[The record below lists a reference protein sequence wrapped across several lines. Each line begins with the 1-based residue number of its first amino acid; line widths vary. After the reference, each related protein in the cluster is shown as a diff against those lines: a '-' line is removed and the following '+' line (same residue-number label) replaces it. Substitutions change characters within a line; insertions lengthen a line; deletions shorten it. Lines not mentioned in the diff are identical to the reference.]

1 MVDMTEAQRKA
12 LAAARER
19 RAKEAATQAAA
30 PRERVR
36 TAAQGLTLGLA
47 DEAEAGVRSL
57 TSGRPYQDVLDE
69 IRGSL
74 KGYQEA
80 YPLEALAYEAG
91 GAALPAV
98 GSIMLAP
105 FTGGTSTAAVAPTLA
120 RLAGMAAFEGGAYA
134 FNTGE
139 GGFKERALRV
149 PLGVAG
155 GAVGGTV
162 AGGAM
167 RVAGGA
173 LNKLA
178 DAARRVIG
186 NRGSTVVENEIQ
198 RLVLQTGRN
207 ADQIAADIL
216 DGRILAEN
224 DTIKAAVR
232 AYRAGGGEASTIIT
246 RGMEARPAMT
256 RAEAMRV
263 MRSNLSD
270 ENAPSALQA
279 QRRNEAAVKEVE
291 RAAYSQFDDI
301 PASVQVTQDL
311 GEALVRVPTA
321 AKELEIQL
329 RAETGQA
336 PFYQILEDGS
346 VQFTRPPT
354 VGEAEKVRRAIGNR
368 ATTLFNEKMGGAG
381 QAVQDVQTS
390 LRGSLDYAMPE
401 LGAVRATAAS
411 ARAQNDA
418 FKAGNEALQGDVY
431 QKLYEFGQITDPAV
445 RDAYR
450 AGFMSALERTATTGS
465 RNSLIRNLI
474 KPDVKEGMLLEAIL
488 PPDAVDD
495 VLNRLKVASASQE
508 ATSYVL
514 GGNPTA
520 DTLMEASRR
529 GMGVSA
535 SDAAGALSLD
545 VGALTNIASNILS
558 RLTRDLTDAERA
570 RVARILVSDDPELV
584 RRAIVDESGMAA
596 LQQRVQQLMAGMTR
610 GARRAGSSV
619 GASYGGDV
627 SQEIGQGLLA
637 Q

>member
-30 PRERVR
+30 PRERTR
-36 TAAQGLTLGLA
+36 AAAQGLTLGLA
-47 DEAEAGVRSL
+47 DELEAGFR
-57 TSGRPYQDVLDE
+57 TMYNDAPYQGTLDE

-80 YPLEALAYEAG
+80 YPLEALGYEIG
-91 GAALPAV
+91 GAALPAA
-98 GSIMLAP
+98 GAMLLAP
-105 FTGGTSTAAVAPTLA
+105 FTGGTSTAAVMPTLG
-120 RLAGMAAFEGGAYA
+120 RMAGVSALQGGISA

-139 GGFKERALRV
+139 GGFKARALRV

-173 LNKLA
+173 INKLT

-198 RLVLQTGRN
+198 RLVRQTGRN

-232 AYRAGGGEASTIIT
+232 AYRAGSGEASTIIT

-279 QRRNEAAVKEVE
+279 QRRDAAVAAEAE
-291 RAAYSQFDDI
+291 NAAYRPFNDI
-301 PASVQVTQDL
+301 PASVQVTQEL
-311 GEALVRVPTA
+311 GEALRRVPSA
-321 AKELEIQL
+321 AEEIAITL

-336 PFYQILEDGS
+336 PFYQIMEDGS
-346 VQFTRPPT
+346 VQFTRQPT
-354 VGEAEKVRRAIGNR
+354 ITEAETVRRAIGNR
-368 ATTLFNEKMGGAG
+368 ASALFRGSMGGAG
-381 QAVQDVQTS
+381 AAVESVQKN
-390 LRGSLDYAMPE
+390 LRSSLDEAMPE

-411 ARAQNDA
+411 VRAQNDA

-431 QKLYEFGQITDPAV
+431 QKLDEFGQITDPAV
-445 RDAYR
+445 KDAYR
-450 AGFMSALERTATTGS
+450 AGFMSALERTATTAS
-465 RNSLIRNLI
+465 RNSLIRNLT

-495 VLNRLKVASASQE
+495 VLNRLKVASESQE

-514 GGNPTA
+514 GGSITA
-520 DTLMEASRR
+520 DMGVEAARR
-529 GMGVSA
+529 GSGVSA
-535 SDAAGALSLD
+535 SDAVGVLSGD
-545 VGALTNIASNILS
+545 MGALTSVVSNVLS
-558 RLTRDLTDAERA
+558 RITRDLTDAERA

-596 LQQRVQQLMAGMTR
+596 LQQRVQQLMADITR

>member
-19 RAKEAATQAAA
+19 RAKAAATQAAA

-98 GSIMLAP
+98 GGALLAP
-105 FTGGTSTAAVAPTLA
+105 LTGGTSAAAVAPTLA
-120 RLAGMAAFEGGAYA
+120 RLAGMAALEGGAYA

-139 GGFKERALRV
+139 GGLKERVLRV
-149 PLGVAG
+149 PLGAAG
-155 GAVGGTV
+155 GAVGGTL

-173 LNKLA
+173 LNKLT
-178 DAARRVIG
+178 DAARRLIG
-186 NRGSTVVENEIQ
+186 NRGSTVVENEIK
-198 RLVLQTGRN
+198 RLVFQTGRD

-224 DTIKAAVR
+224 ETIKAAVR

-246 RGMEARPAMT
+246 QGMTGRPAMT

-411 ARAQNDA
+411 VRAQNDA

-514 GGNPTA
+514 GGSPTA
-520 DTLMEASRR
+520 DTMMEAARR
-529 GMGVSA
+529 GSGVSA
-535 SDAAGALSLD
+535 SDAVGVLSGD
-545 VGALTNIASNILS
+545 MGALTSVVSNVLS